1 MRQEIRAA
9 GAFQDEQG
17 FIGSKWDF
25 IEDLT
30 PIGELSDC
38 DDIRCESKMSYWES
52 PDGESDEL
60 CLTCTTR
67 AEVDDDYELEYD
79 VIDAVM
85 VFVRGAMENGC
96 IIYPRPSGHG
106 IDGSHIYYDCK
117 ETGFIEVENI
127 IRICTCDVGDFILK
141 FEENQRKWRV
151 KLRENS

>member
-1 MRQEIRAA
+1 MRQEIRTA

-17 FIGSKWDF
+17 HIGSKWDF

-52 PDGESDEL
+52 PDGEFDEL

-67 AEVDDDYELEYD
+67 AQMDDAYELEYD
-79 VIDAVM
+79 VLDTVM
-85 VFVRGAMENGC
+85 NFVWGAMENGC

-106 IDGSHIYYDCK
+106 IDGSQICDDCGT
-117 ETGFIEVENI
+117 TGFIEVENI
-127 IRICTCDVGDFILK
+127 IRICTCDVGEFILK
-141 FEENQRKWRV
+141 FEANQRKWAE
-151 KLRENS
+151 KS